1 MCITLEFGASMFD
14 MNGLEFGYVFYLN
27 EEMCV
32 CVCACHWF
40 YFSGVRLEEISR
52 MPCFMSTRKN
62 ENTLHMLEGF
72 L

>member
-32 CVCACHWF
+32 CVCVC
-40 YFSGVRLEEISR
+40 
-52 MPCFMSTRKN
+52 MPLVLLFGCETGGNIKDAM
-62 ENTLHMLEGF
+62 LHEYQKK
-72 L
+72 